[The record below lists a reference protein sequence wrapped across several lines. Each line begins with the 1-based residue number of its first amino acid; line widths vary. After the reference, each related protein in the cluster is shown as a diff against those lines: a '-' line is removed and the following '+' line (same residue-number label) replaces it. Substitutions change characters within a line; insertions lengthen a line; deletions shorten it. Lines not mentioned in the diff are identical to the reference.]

1 MDRLKKFNITK
12 KAYYLVGLGV
22 IKSAK
27 SAKWMNKNLFG
38 INIPNSIIQRL
49 ENSTNERKEGIKIC
63 IELIEKYQ
71 EIEGVH
77 GIHLMGY
84 HQEEQI
90 AEVISP
96 VSYTHLRAHETP

>member
-1 MDRLKKFNITK
+1 MNRLNDFGVTTK
-12 KAYYLVGLGV
+12 AFYLVGLGV
-22 IKSAK
+22 IKSSK
-27 SAKWMNKNLFG
+27 SAIWMNKNLFG
-38 INIPNSIIQRL
+38 INIPDSIIQRL
-49 ENSTNERKEGIKIC
+49 EDSKNESKEGIKIC

-90 AEVISP
+90 AEVIS
-96 VSYTHLRAHETP
+96 HFKK